1 MRLEGKGGED
11 RKTRWSEV
19 PMGQGEGVGPQWAR
33 RLRERR
39 RAACWTQKELVRRL
53 VAAADER
60 TRARLPGRESMI
72 REIRYHESGRH
83 RPGPIY
89 TELYCRVYGT
99 TEDELFGF
107 VRDPVPAVALPS
119 LAPDPDLYERLTR
132 AVREPRRVDEATV
145 RWLERCLAEHRRVE
159 DTTGSRPLL
168 PVVRAQLAA
177 VAELA
182 HGAGGALGERLV
194 GLAAEYAQFVAW
206 MCQDSGNLAA
216 GLAWYDRAHAWALE
230 AGDARLAATTL
241 SMRAHQAWS
250 IGDGPA
256 CVRLAEAARLH
267 DGRTTPGVQGM
278 AAQMAA
284 RGHAL
289 MGEADAARALLDEA
303 ERLIARATERPE
315 DEPAWMYFY
324 DAGWFAMQRGM
335 AEIELG
341 AGDRA
346 VPLLEAGLSR
356 LPEAFRRD
364 RAWFGSC
371 LAKAYLLKGDADAAA
386 GTALRYAGDAVAVN
400 AYAVRTLRDVASALR
415 DTRLPAVRDLD
426 DLLTAARDAGNGD
439 RPSA

>member
-1 MRLEGKGGED
+1 MGRAPRIHRTAG
-11 RKTRWSEV
+11 EV
-19 PMGQGEGVGPQWAR
+19 PLGIV
-33 RLRERR
+33 RE
-39 RAACWTQKELVRRL
+39 
-53 VAAADER
+53 
-60 TRARLPGRESMI
+60 
-72 REIRYHESGRH
+72 
-83 RPGPIY
+83 
-89 TELYCRVYGT
+89 
-99 TEDELFGF
+99 
-107 VRDPVPAVALPS
+107 PVPAVALPS

-132 AVREPRRVDEATV
+132 AVREPRRVDEAAV

-168 PVVRAQLAA
+168 PVVRAQLAV

-182 HGAGGALGERLV
+182 HGAGGPLGERLV

-206 MCQDSGNLAA
+206 MCQDSGDLAA
-216 GLAWYDRAHAWALE
+216 ALAWYDRAHAWALE

-250 IGDGPA
+250 IGDGRA

-267 DGRTTPGVQGM
+267 DGLTTPGVQGM

-289 MGEADAARALLDEA
+289 MGEAEAARVLLDEA
-303 ERLIARATERPE
+303 ERLIVRATERPE

-324 DAGWFAMQRGM
+324 DDGWFAMQRGM

-346 VPLLEAGLSR
+346 VPLLEAGLAR
-356 LPEAFRRD
+356 LPEAYRRD

-371 LAKAYLLKGDADAAA
+371 LAKAHLLTGDADAAA
-386 GTALRYAGDAVAVN
+386 GTALRFAEDALAVN
-400 AYAVRTLRDVASALR
+400 AYAVRTLREVAAELR
-415 DTRLPAVRDLD
+415 DTGIA
-426 DLLTAARDAGNGD
+426 AARDLGDLLAGARNASG
-439 RPSA
+439 REG

>member
-1 MRLEGKGGED
+1 
-11 RKTRWSEV
+11 
-19 PMGQGEGVGPQWAR
+19 MGQEEATRLQWAR

-39 RAACWTQKELVRRL
+39 RAQCWSQKELVRRL

-99 TEDELFGF
+99 TEDDLFGI
-107 VRDPVPAVALPS
+107 VHEPLPAVALPA
-119 LAPDPDLYERLTR
+119 LAPDPDLYDRITQ
-132 AVREPRRVDEATV
+132 AIREPRRVDDATV
-145 RWLERCLAEHRRVE
+145 RWLQRCLAEHRRVE
-159 DTTGSRPLL
+159 DTTGSGPLL
-168 PVVRAQLAA
+168 PVVRAQLAV

-182 HGAGGALGERLV
+182 HGAGGATGERLV

-206 MCQDSGNLAA
+206 MCQDSRNLGAA
-216 GLAWYDRAHAWALE
+216 LAWYDRAHGWALE
-230 AGDARLAATTL
+230 AGDALLAATTL

-250 IGDGPA
+250 IGDGRT

-284 RGHAL
+284 RGHARL
-289 MGEADAARALLDEA
+289 GEAKSARTLLDEA
-303 ERLIARATERPE
+303 EELINRAAAHPE
-315 DEPAWMYFY
+315 DEPPWMYFY
-324 DAGWFAMQRGM
+324 DDAWFAMQRGM

-356 LPEAFRRD
+356 LPEPYRRD

-371 LAKAYLLKGDADAAA
+371 LARAHLLKGDADAAA
-386 GTALRYAGDAVAVN
+386 GTALQVAADAIAVN
-400 AYAVRTLRDVASALR
+400 AYAVRTLREVASALR
-415 DTRLPAVRDLD
+415 DTKTPAVRDLD
-426 DLLTAARDAGNGD
+426 DLLATVQVDD
-439 RPSA
+439 